1 MEKTVLKRFRSI
13 GFIEGISYLVLL
25 FIAMP
30 LKYIWM
36 IPLATKVIG
45 MIHGML
51 FMLYVGLLYK
61 AHTTY
66 KWSWKFS
73 ALLFIASLVPFG
85 TFYTD
90 KKLKL
95 IEEVEAAKVKA

>member
-1 MEKTVLKRFRSI
+1 MEKNILKRFRSI
-13 GFIEGISYLVLL
+13 GFSEGISYLVLL

-36 IPLATKVIG
+36 FPLAVKIVG
-45 MIHGML
+45 MIHGIL
-51 FMLYVGLLYK
+51 FMLYLGLLYK

-66 KWSWKFS
+66 KWNWKFS
-73 ALLFIASLVPFG
+73 ALLFLASLVPFG

-95 IEEVEAAKVKA
+95 IEEFELVTYE